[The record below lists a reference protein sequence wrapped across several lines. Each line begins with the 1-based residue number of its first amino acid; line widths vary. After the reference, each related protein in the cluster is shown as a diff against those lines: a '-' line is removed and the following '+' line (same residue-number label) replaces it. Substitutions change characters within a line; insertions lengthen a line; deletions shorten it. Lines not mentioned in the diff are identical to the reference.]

1 MSSELFLSCPVPPSV
16 NHYLAL
22 RAFIKNGRPVAMSYK
37 TAVATKY
44 QEELEQYV
52 IEEVAK
58 QGWELEPNK
67 HQHFYADAVFY
78 FRAIDQDANNYF
90 KLLLDAITNTK
101 AIWLDDNVVCER
113 VNRIMYNSENPHIDL
128 HIYPVD
134 YIGIFDNANQLEEF
148 KANNC
153 IGCTRYKRNCSLLIS
168 AIEGRIHGE
177 YTNQSCSSRKVSKAK
192 TSKKGNKKEICEYE
206 N

>member
-1 MSSELFLSCPVPPSV
+1 MHSELFLTCPVPPSV

-22 RAFIKNGRPVAMSYK
+22 RAFIKNGKPFAMSYK
-37 TAVATKY
+37 TAVAVKY

-52 IEEVAK
+52 LEEVKK
-58 QGWELEPNK
+58 QGWEMEPNK

-113 VNRIMYNSENPHIDL
+113 VNKIMYNSENPHIDL

-134 YIGIFDNANQLEEF
+134 YIGIFNSANQLEQF
-148 KANNC
+148 KSNNC
-153 IGCTRYKRNCSLLIS
+153 IGCSRYKRNCSLLAS
-168 AIEGRIHGE
+168 AIEGRVKEE
-177 YTNQSCSSRKVSKAK
+177 YNNEQCFSRKEAK
-192 TSKKGNKKEICEYE
+192 QKRK
-206 N
+206 